1 MQPQKTGP
9 CRQPGKS
16 VTPAVYGPIFAGNQ
30 QLLEYQRKQPASDL
44 QGGFV
49 KDRQRIL
56 VVDDHLDGANALVRL
71 LRHSGCEAFA
81 VGSAQEA
88 LSLLEEQKP
97 DALILDVMMPG
108 MDGPTLLQIIRSNP
122 RLRDLPVVMYS
133 SDSNYER
140 VDEARRLGAQ
150 DYIVKGRFGWQ
161 DFHSRIESLVS

>member
-1 MQPQKTGP
+1 L
-9 CRQPGKS
+9 
-16 VTPAVYGPIFAGNQ
+16 IFK
-30 QLLEYQRKQPASDL
+30 EDL
-44 QGGFV
+44 V
-49 KDRQRIL
+49 NSRQRIL

-71 LRHSGCEAFA
+71 LRQSGCDALA
-81 VGSAQEA
+81 VGSGEEA
-88 LSLLEEQKP
+88 LSVLEEQTP
-97 DALILDVMMPG
+97 DAVILDVMMPG
-108 MDGPTLLQIIRSNP
+108 MDGPTLLRTIRANP